1 MQQIANLQSVVIRS
15 QGSTPWLSTIFLKR
29 GNMKPTAAFRLSKQ
43 TKRFMCTILNPV
55 ERHEFKNAMI
65 RAELAAA
72 VRPKATKNDRQGS

>member
-1 MQQIANLQSVVIRS
+1 
-15 QGSTPWLSTIFLKR
+15 
-29 GNMKPTAAFRLSKQ
+29 MKPTAAFRLSKQ